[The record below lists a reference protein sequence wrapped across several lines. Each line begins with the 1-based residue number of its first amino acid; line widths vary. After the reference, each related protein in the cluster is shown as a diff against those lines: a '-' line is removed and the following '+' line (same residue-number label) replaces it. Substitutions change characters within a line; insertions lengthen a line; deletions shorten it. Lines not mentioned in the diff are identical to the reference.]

1 MTRMQVIMRVILA
14 HGVALA
20 LILSGLALWQA
31 HGMKIM
37 LQGVFALC

>member
-1 MTRMQVIMRVILA
+1 MTRMQVILA

-20 LILSGLALWQA
+20 VILSGLPLWQA

-37 LQGVFALC
+37 LTSVFALC